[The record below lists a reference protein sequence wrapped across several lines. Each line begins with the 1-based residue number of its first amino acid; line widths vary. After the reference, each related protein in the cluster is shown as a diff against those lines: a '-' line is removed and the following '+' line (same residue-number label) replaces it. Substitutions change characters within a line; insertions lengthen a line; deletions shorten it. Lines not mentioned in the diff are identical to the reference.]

1 MKNFDRDRLREILS
15 SDSLRISF
23 FIGSAMIVALGLSYV
38 VALAGF

>member
-1 MKNFDRDRLREILS
+1 MKNFDRERLREILS

-23 FIGSAMIVALGLSYV
+23 FIGSAMIAALGLSYV